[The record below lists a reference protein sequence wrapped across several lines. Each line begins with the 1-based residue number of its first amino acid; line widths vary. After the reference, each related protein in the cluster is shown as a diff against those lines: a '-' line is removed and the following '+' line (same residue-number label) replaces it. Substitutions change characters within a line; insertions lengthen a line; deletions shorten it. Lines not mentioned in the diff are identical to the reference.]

1 MYTWRTRLALF
12 ATLATGCT
20 GEITAPGTGPGSGP
34 NGNGS
39 GANGSGANGSGA
51 NGSGANGSGAS
62 AGVGGGGG
70 GGNVGTDPTVCQP
83 GVPATSQ
90 LPRLTR
96 TQYDNT
102 IRDLVGIE
110 SQPSSML
117 APDTTGSV
125 DQRAWDGYKAAADA
139 ISQQVMANPTSRARA
154 IPCTPSGD
162 GAACAQQMIETFG
175 RRVFRRPLLAEEV
188 TRFMTLYSRRA
199 EVTMGGTFDEAAQLI
214 IRSFLLSPSFIVR
227 GETGGT
233 ADANNR
239 IALDPYQV
247 ATRLSYMLWSST
259 PDDALL
265 DAAATNQLGT
275 PELLL
280 AQAQRMLADTKARGM
295 VRSFHETYAHMGALT
310 RWDAIQRDATL
321 YPAFNEAMVPL
332 LSEETHRFFDH
343 VVFDA
348 SGSFQDLVTS
358 PVGFVNATLAP
369 LYGLPAA
376 SYGAELTRVD
386 LDPVQRP
393 GVFTRAGFLTAYSL
407 FNRPSAILRGAFLQK
422 DVLCTTIGTPPP
434 DAEGTPLPT
443 AGLATNRERTDA
455 QTAAAECAGCHHGLI
470 NPTGFAMESFDAIG
484 MWQTAE
490 KDTAAPINTAATVP
504 VGATTVDVAGAAD
517 LMTAIAASPEAKR
530 CYAQKWVAFAYERMP
545 NSADACLVDNMKDR
559 LTQGGYTI
567 LNLIAD
573 LTQSESFRVRV
584 QEL

>member
-1 MYTWRTRLALF
+1 
-12 ATLATGCT
+12 
-20 GEITAPGTGPGSGP
+20 
-34 NGNGS
+34 
-39 GANGSGANGSGA
+39 
-51 NGSGANGSGAS
+51 
-62 AGVGGGGG
+62 
-70 GGNVGTDPTVCQP
+70 
-83 GVPATSQ
+83 
-90 LPRLTR
+90 
-96 TQYDNT
+96 
-102 IRDLVGIE
+102 
-110 SQPSSML
+110 
-117 APDTTGSV
+117 
-125 DQRAWDGYKAAADA
+125 
-139 ISQQVMANPTSRARA
+139 
-154 IPCTPSGD
+154 
-162 GAACAQQMIETFG
+162 MIETFG
-175 RRVFRRPLLAEEV
+175 RRVFRRPLLADEI

-265 DAAATNQLGT
+265 DAAAANQLGT

-280 AQAQRMLADTKARGM
+280 AQAQRMLADTKAHGM

-321 YPAFNEAMVPL
+321 YPTFNETMVPL

-343 VVFDA
+343 VVFGA
-348 SGSFQDLVTS
+348 NGTFQDLMTS

-376 SYGAELTRVD
+376 SYGADLTEVA
-386 LDPVQRP
+386 LDPAQRP

-443 AGLATNRERTDA
+443 AGLPTNRERTDA

-470 NPTGFAMESFDAIG
+470 NPTGYAMESYDAIG

-490 KDTAAPINTAATVP
+490 KDTAAPINTVADVP
-504 VGATTVDVAGAAD
+504 IGATTVSVTGAAD
-517 LMTAIAASPEAKR
+517 LMAAIAESPEAKR

-559 LTQGGYTI
+559 LTTGGYTI